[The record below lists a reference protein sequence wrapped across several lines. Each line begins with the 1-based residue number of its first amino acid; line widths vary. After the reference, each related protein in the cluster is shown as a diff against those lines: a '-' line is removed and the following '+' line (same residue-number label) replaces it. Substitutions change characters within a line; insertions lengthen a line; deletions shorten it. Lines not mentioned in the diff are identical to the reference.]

1 VKRISLLIA
10 VLIVSAGCGQS
21 EDAATAAVG
30 EPAAGAPAVE
40 SAAVETAAVE
50 TAQAES
56 PVPQPVS
63 ADAAPSAVPAE
74 GVELAP
80 VDLSAV
86 EAAGFIEGRHYRRL
100 SPTQGTSTSPEQV
113 EVAEFFMY
121 SCIHCYN
128 LEPFLDAWLPDKPDY
143 INFVRIP
150 TAWNP
155 TVRLHAQAFYAAQAL
170 GKLEEMH
177 WPFFREMHENGN
189 YLQTPAAMTQF
200 FGRFDVTSDEFESV
214 FDSFGV
220 HSQLNRADELLRRYR
235 VDSTPTIVI
244 NGKYTTG
251 TGMAD
256 PVSGNPERMFEL
268 IEVLAAAELGR

>member
-1 VKRISLLIA
+1 MKRIIALTA
-10 VLIVSAGCGQS
+10 VLILGAACGQS
-21 EDAATAAVG
+21 EDASTAAG
-30 EPAAGAPAVE
+30 NQPAAATQAAATQAAETP
-40 SAAVETAAVE
+40 AVETAAP
-50 TAQAES
+50 AAAAASAEPAGS
-56 PVPQPVS
+56 
-63 ADAAPSAVPAE
+63 DAA
-74 GVELAP
+74 GRVELAQ
-80 VDLSAV
+80 VDLSGV

-100 SPTQGTSTSPEQV
+100 SPTQSTSTSPEQV

-128 LEPFLDAWLPDKPDY
+128 LEPFIEAWLLDKPDY

-150 TAWNP
+150 TTWNP
-155 TVRLHAQAFYAAQAL
+155 TVRMHAQAFYAAQAL
-170 GKLEEMH
+170 GKGEEMH

-189 YLQTPAAMTQF
+189 FLQTPAAMAGF
-200 FGRFDVTSDEFESV
+200 FGGFDVSNDEFESV

-220 HSQLNRADELLRRYR
+220 NNQVNRAEELARRYR

-256 PVSGNPERMFEL
+256 PTNGNPERMFEL
-268 IEVLAAAELGR
+268 IEALTAAELGR